1 MQNLSKTLSS
11 EYSGVKS
18 NVVIAAVSLTEIPVQ
33 ASLKERL
40 SKRAGGKNP

>member
-18 NVVIAAVSLTEIPVQ
+18 NEVIAAVSLTEIPVQ
-33 ASLKERL
+33 ASPKRL